1 MRTVLCTLLWAILG
15 LFVGTVTGILIGLA
29 WITVFQTSSFEGYSA
44 MLVFFG
50 FAPAGAIVGMILL
63 PIGRGLMSKQRG
75 GSEVASEKSAS
86 QG

>member
-1 MRTVLCTLLWAILG
+1 MRTVLHRLIWAILG

-50 FAPAGAIVGMILL
+50 FASAGAIVGMILL
-63 PIGRGLMSKQRG
+63 PIGRGLMSKQHG
-75 GSEVASEKSAS
+75 ESDIASEKSGS